1 MPTRPRAARWA
12 GAAAVS
18 AAALVLT
25 GCAAASAG
33 GAPGSEGPPCPVAA
47 VDVVASIEQWG
58 DVAAALG
65 GACAQV
71 TTIVTGS
78 VGDPHD
84 YEPTPGDA
92 AAFSRAQL
100 LVLNGLHYDDWAEK
114 VVETLDAMPAEVVG
128 GAVVGLEP
136 AAGSDAAPAGTNPHL
151 WYSPS
156 YVRQVAAAI
165 TAALTAQA
173 PDAATYFQARAAQ
186 WQAAMKPYDDL
197 VARIR
202 AGATG
207 KTYGAT
213 EGVADYLMQAVG
225 LTDVTPEGWR
235 TSTANDSDPSPGDLH
250 AFDAALAAR
259 TMSVLVYNVQTE
271 GAIPEQVG
279 ASAQAAGVPVVDVTE
294 SMPEGAISFVS
305 WQTAQLE
312 ALAAALG
319 IGAS

>member
-136 AAGSDAAPAGTNPHL
+136 AAGSDAAPAGRT
-151 WYSPS
+151 
-156 YVRQVAAAI
+156 
-165 TAALTAQA
+165 
-173 PDAATYFQARAAQ
+173 
-186 WQAAMKPYDDL
+186 
-197 VARIR
+197 
-202 AGATG
+202 
-207 KTYGAT
+207 
-213 EGVADYLMQAVG
+213 
-225 LTDVTPEGWR
+225 R
-235 TSTANDSDPSPGDLH
+235 TSGTAR
-250 AFDAALAAR
+250 R
-259 TMSVLVYNVQTE
+259 TSGRWPPRSRPRSRRRHLTPQRT
-271 GAIPEQVG
+271 
-279 ASAQAAGVPVVDVTE
+279 SR
-294 SMPEGAISFVS
+294 
-305 WQTAQLE
+305 
-312 ALAAALG
+312 LG
-319 IGAS
+319 PRSGRPR